1 MAAHGALAGLFAA
14 QSEAY
19 SQLRPRYTAHL
30 YDRILGWAGL
40 AGQHAQRGL
49 AVDLGC
55 GSGQAT
61 ADLAALFDRVVGV
74 DASAEQLRHAPQLPN
89 AEFRCRPVE
98 ATWLPDGCADLAVVA
113 TALHWFDL
121 PAAYREMRRILK
133 PSGALAAWAYS
144 PWSGLIVP
152 EDPSKAD
159 AVERIQRDLLQRF
172 TPHIH
177 PHLQR
182 FMQGGYASYAPS
194 SAEFAEVE
202 LETFDMQV
210 PMTVQ
215 QVAGWVQSWSAF
227 KPHCEQHGEA
237 ATRALLERYCE
248 DLVAALG
255 VPDAQATVRTR
266 WPVHMLLARRPAPL
280 PAGEQALAG
289 GGAAGSAGLNA

>member
-1 MAAHGALAGLFAA
+1 MASHGTLASLFAA
-14 QSEAY
+14 QSQAY
-19 SQLRPRYTAHL
+19 SQLRPRYPDHL
-30 YDRILGWAGL
+30 YERILSWAGL
-40 AGQHAQRGL
+40 ARQHAQRGL

-74 DASAEQLRHAPQLPN
+74 DAAAEQLAHAPQLPN

-98 ATWLPDGCADLAVVA
+98 DTGLPSGCADLAVVA

-144 PWSGLIVP
+144 PWSGLIMP
-152 EDPSKAD
+152 EDPSVANS
-159 AVERIQRDLLQRF
+159 VGRIQHELLQRF
-172 TPHIH
+172 TPFIH

-182 FMQGGYASYAPS
+182 FMQGGYSSYAPG
-194 SAEFAEVE
+194 SADFGEVALESVEMEVE
-202 LETFDMQV
+202 MSV
-210 PMTVQ
+210 G

-227 KPHCEQHGEA
+227 KPYCQQHGEQA
-237 ATRALLERYCE
+237 ARALLERYCD

-255 VPDAQATVRTR
+255 VPGPQATVRTR
-266 WPVHMLLARRPAPL
+266 WPLHLLLARRPVPL
-280 PAGEQALAG
+280 PHGEQAG
-289 GGAAGSAGLNA
+289 QEGES

>member
-1 MAAHGALAGLFAA
+1 MASYGALAGLFAA
-14 QSEAY
+14 QSQAY
-19 SQLRPRYTAHL
+19 SQLRPRYPAAL

-40 AGQHAQRGL
+40 AGQGAQRGL

-61 ADLAALFDRVVGV
+61 ADLAPLFDRVVGV
-74 DASAEQLRHAPQLPN
+74 DAAAEQLRHAPQLPN

-98 ATWLPDGCADLAVVA
+98 DTGLPDGCADLAVVA

-152 EDPSKAD
+152 EDPSRAD
-159 AVERIQRDLLQRF
+159 AVGRIQRELLQRF

-182 FMQGGYASYAPS
+182 FMQDGYASYAPS
-194 SAEFAEVE
+194 SAEFAEVA
-202 LETFDMQV
+202 LDSFDMEV
-210 PMTVQ
+210 DMTVE

-227 KPHCEQHGEA
+227 KPYCQQHGEE
-237 ATRALLERYCE
+237 ATRELLERYCQ

-255 VPDAQATVRTR
+255 VPDAAATVRTR
-266 WPVHMLLARRPAPL
+266 WPLHLLLARQPVPVAP
-280 PAGEQALAG
+280 GER
-289 GGAAGSAGLNA
+289 AAEVQQG